1 MVSGIEFEK
10 SLMEYLPI
18 ISQPTK
24 YNACKYFFD
33 GLDKL
38 IDNLQLIYFLGH
50 AGEKVFSQIST
61 NYMERWQ
68 CEQKN
73 VLCYW

>member
-1 MVSGIEFEK
+1 
-10 SLMEYLPI
+10 MEYLPI

-24 YNACKYFFD
+24 YDACKHFLD

-38 IDNLQLIYFLGH
+38 IDNLQLSYFLGH
-50 AGEKVFSQIST
+50 AGEEVFSQIST

-68 CEQKN
+68 CE
-73 VLCYW
+73 

>member
-1 MVSGIEFEK
+1 MVSGKEFEK

-24 YNACKYFFD
+24 YDACKYFFD

-38 IDNLQLIYFLGH
+38 IDNLQLSYFLGR
-50 AGEKVFSQIST
+50 AGEEVFSHIST

-68 CEQKN
+68 CE
-73 VLCYW
+73 